1 MIQVGFHRL
10 IRIYYILS
18 LFGIIAGCSK
28 DNMEDVIPEA
38 DIAICFGATASDARS
53 LINNAY
59 QMGRFKVWAWRTP
72 QLQSVR
78 ANVFDGTVVSYN
90 VTSSD
95 WTYSP
100 VQSWILDN
108 EYDFYAL
115 YPDTLSG
122 AIFTEDGSLSF
133 DRLDIRQNGEY
144 DEALALDVMQA
155 KKNVIVG
162 ATPPDMVKLSF
173 EHLLTNVNFKLWK
186 SSENA
191 DDKIVVTGL
200 VLGGMNCIGNLT
212 NNEWTFQDTET
223 CYFYTLPKQELKADN
238 PLVFGNLLMIPQML
252 TEEQPVTF
260 IVQYNYTQ
268 DGSDV
273 TQQKYLVTNL
283 PTSQSWEKNTNVT
296 YNATIY
302 VDKNISFSTPV
313 VESWGTE
320 QVAGTIVIK

>member
-1 MIQVGFHRL
+1 M
-10 IRIYYILS
+10 
-18 LFGIIAGCSK
+18 GCG
-28 DNMEDVIPEA
+28 VT
-38 DIAICFGATASDARS
+38 GAW
-53 LINNAY
+53 
-59 QMGRFKVWAWRTP
+59 GRF
-72 QLQSVR
+72 SV
-78 ANVFDGTVVSYN
+78 
-90 VTSSD
+90 
-95 WTYSP
+95 
-100 VQSWILDN
+100 IL
-108 EYDFYAL
+108 FFFFAI
-115 YPDTLSG
+115 
-122 AIFTEDGSLSF
+122 IFT
-133 DRLDIRQNGEY
+133 
-144 DEALALDVMQA
+144 
-155 KKNVIVG
+155 
-162 ATPPDMVKLSF
+162 PD
-173 EHLLTNVNFKLWK
+173 FKLWK

-223 CYFYTLPKQELKADN
+223 SYFYTLPKQELKTDN

-268 DGSDV
+268 NGSDV

-283 PTSQSWEKNTNVT
+283 PTSQSWGKNTNVT

-302 VDKNISFSTPV
+302 VDKKISFSTPV